1 MTMNPITEDD
11 LHGFVDQRLEPKR
24 LAEVRAYLAEHPE
37 ISARIAGY
45 AEQRET
51 LRAALAPIAEEPL
64 PTHLNLARM
73 IETRRH
79 PRPVSPWWL
88 SAAAGVAL
96 ALLGGAGGWSL
107 KSLAERPT
115 NGVASLALEAADSYA
130 VFAPDRTR
138 PIELRA
144 TDRAELVAWAGQR
157 LGHPVAVPD
166 LSGSGYRFM
175 GGRLVAT
182 EHGPAV
188 LFMYDDDHGTRL
200 VMLTRPMETEQ
211 NAKMSPL
218 TRGAINGFAW
228 ADHGIGYSL
237 VGSPPPEALHPIA
250 DEARRQIAHDA

>member
-96 ALLGGAGGWSL
+96 ALLYVAVRDEMASGPV
-107 KSLAERPT
+107 LA
-115 NGVASLALEAADSYA
+115 VALSDAS
-130 VFAPDRTR
+130 DR
-138 PIELRA
+138 
-144 TDRAELVAWAGQR
+144 
-157 LGHPVAVPD
+157 PVAICAT
-166 LSGSGYRFM
+166 GSNT
-175 GGRLVAT
+175 LA
-182 EHGPAV
+182 A
-188 LFMYDDDHGTRL
+188 
-200 VMLTRPMETEQ
+200 
-211 NAKMSPL
+211 
-218 TRGAINGFAW
+218 
-228 ADHGIGYSL
+228 
-237 VGSPPPEALHPIA
+237 
-250 DEARRQIAHDA
+250 